1 VLCIFRAF
9 SSLELLVV
17 DYVIIISNAVTFY
30 VEVEVYLKELYLKLI
45 TFSIVLIRYV
55 DLDLRG
61 LIISRFRIRSI
72 YYYITYYKS
81 V

>member
-9 SSLELLVV
+9 SSLELLVE